1 MACNNV
7 LQQTFSTMAKYLDP
21 KADLT
26 FKKVFGEHKDLM
38 ISFLNALLPLKKG
51 EEVKEIE
58 YLQPELV
65 PDSPLKK
72 DTIVDVR
79 CIDKQG
85 RSFIVEMQMIWTPEF
100 MKRVLLNATKAYS
113 RQIDKGGH
121 YEDLQPVYSLNLVND
136 RFRDD
141 TEDYYHDYGV
151 MDIKNPDETI
161 DEMHL
166 IFIELP
172 KFKPHSFHD
181 KKMMVLWLRYLT
193 EIDEKTRKAPEEL
206 LANPETRKALDI
218 VEESAYTDAQMA
230 GYDHFWEAVSWE
242 RTLVSTALKRSE
254 QAQKKGYEAGLEAGR
269 EEGME
274 KGMEK
279 GIKQGMEEGI
289 KQGKEQGVR
298 ENSLN
303 VARKLKEMGMSL
315 DDIISATGLSIDDIM
330 KA

>member
-1 MACNNV
+1 
-7 LQQTFSTMAKYLDP
+7 
-21 KADLT
+21 
-26 FKKVFGEHKDLM
+26 
-38 ISFLNALLPLKKG
+38 
-51 EEVKEIE
+51 
-58 YLQPELV
+58 
-65 PDSPLKK
+65 
-72 DTIVDVR
+72 
-79 CIDKQG
+79 
-85 RSFIVEMQMIWTPEF
+85 
-100 MKRVLLNATKAYS
+100 
-113 RQIDKGGH
+113 
-121 YEDLQPVYSLNLVND
+121 
-136 RFRDD
+136 
-141 TEDYYHDYGV
+141 
-151 MDIKNPDETI
+151 
-161 DEMHL
+161 
-166 IFIELP
+166 
-172 KFKPHSFHD
+172 
-181 KKMMVLWLRYLT
+181 MVLWLRYLT

-254 QAQKKGYEAGLEAGR
+254 QAQKKGYEAGMEEGLEK
-269 EEGME
+269 GME

-315 DDIISATGLSIDDIM
+315 DDIMRATGLSRDDIM

>member
-303 VARKLKEMGMSL
+303 VARKLKEMGMLL
-315 DDIISATGLSIDDIM
+315 DDIISATGLSIDDIK